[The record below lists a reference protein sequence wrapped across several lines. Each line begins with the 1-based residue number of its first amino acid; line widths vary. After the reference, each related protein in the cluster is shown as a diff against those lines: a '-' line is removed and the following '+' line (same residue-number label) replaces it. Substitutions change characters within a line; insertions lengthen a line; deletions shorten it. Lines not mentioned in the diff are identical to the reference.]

1 MSINYSV
8 YLICSRG
15 WQDSNLRP
23 SDSLLCQLSYIR
35 AHKQDDCFHPNGSYR
50 E

>member
-23 SDSLLCQLSYIR
+23 SDSLPLLYQLSYIR
-35 AHKQDDCFHPNGSYR
+35 NPQEKERSSSFVAA
-50 E
+50 

>member
-23 SDSLLCQLSYIR
+23 SDSLLYQLSYIR
-35 AHKQDDCFHPNGSYR
+35 NPQEKERSSSFVAA
-50 E
+50 